1 MRGPLYVKKLTQKRK
16 KFILLN
22 FSVTYFTEQDWD
34 FLSYWRTFQLCKHS
48 SSFCTPLHSPLHTQR
63 L

>member
-22 FSVTYFTEQDWD
+22 FSVTYFTEQD
-34 FLSYWRTFQLCKHS
+34 
-48 SSFCTPLHSPLHTQR
+48 
-63 L
+63 